1 MWVKMFLGVVGEQ
14 RGMHGT
20 LSSWSEI
27 AFFACGRFMERVVTP
42 GWDCKDRRKAPW
54 VLTDEMNLRVVI
66 GYRLAALRRELLMS
80 DIR

>member
-27 AFFACGRFMERVVTP
+27 AFFACGRFKERVVTP
-42 GWDCKDRRKAPW
+42 GWDGKD
-54 VLTDEMNLRVVI
+54 
-66 GYRLAALRRELLMS
+66 
-80 DIR
+80 